1 MHRSEKLVEEDEVW
15 KTISFPSLFD
25 CVNVRVWPLD
35 GALALME
42 KYNSQLSPG
51 VWFFPPPFWDSTTSK
66 ALIFPGNMKSGEVLV
81 LKRQCG
87 GRDKVKSEIEFKS
100 RFATY

>member
-35 GALALME
+35 GAHALME

-51 VWFFPPPFWDSTTSK
+51 V
-66 ALIFPGNMKSGEVLV
+66 
-81 LKRQCG
+81 
-87 GRDKVKSEIEFKS
+87 
-100 RFATY
+100 

>member
-1 MHRSEKLVEEDEVW
+1 MEVW
-15 KTISFPSLFD
+15 KTISFPSFFD

-42 KYNSQLSPG
+42 KYNSRVLGSD
-51 VWFFPPPFWDSTTSK
+51 FFFSPFWDSTTSK

-87 GRDKVKSEIEFKS
+87 DRDKN
-100 RFATY
+100 R